1 MGEVCPYCGKTF
13 KRLKSHLN
21 HCKMAPLAT
30 SSRSSDAPSKDA
42 LLTASVGKKKKKTAS
57 AALQDKPLSSLDR
70 AASAPEVKTKTK
82 SKKSK
87 TPVKKTSDQLTIQT
101 TSSPLSSP
109 QTVSPVPESA
119 YEDTRPL
126 KGKWQSRSSLDM
138 EKDKLANVLVDA
150 GHQSSL
156 KSVALGQVTLAAD
169 VLKKAKGTGMQ
180 RAVKSIQPPETHTS
194 KTPLPLPADESGLS
208 SPLAAEKLPASNV
221 QTATH
226 MTVQTPSPKHD
237 QHFKP
242 SRSGAKVQIHFPE
255 EVKTSRQ
262 VRGKDTTNVK
272 VTDSVMSHGYK
283 VVKTSVWDH
292 IKASL
297 LSRKYGGTIAT
308 VSLSRRTIT
317 EPVVGKPVRPTLADS
332 DVSVQLPQSFVNT
345 EVAAP
350 LTSEGIKHTDS
361 TRPIAP
367 PPSLSSQARSTQS
380 LYASQGAATS
390 LSPETIEWMSKATA
404 GW

>member
-1 MGEVCPYCGKTF
+1 
-13 KRLKSHLN
+13 
-21 HCKMAPLAT
+21 
-30 SSRSSDAPSKDA
+30 
-42 LLTASVGKKKKKTAS
+42 
-57 AALQDKPLSSLDR
+57 
-70 AASAPEVKTKTK
+70 
-82 SKKSK
+82 
-87 TPVKKTSDQLTIQT
+87 
-101 TSSPLSSP
+101 
-109 QTVSPVPESA
+109 
-119 YEDTRPL
+119 
-126 KGKWQSRSSLDM
+126 
-138 EKDKLANVLVDA
+138 
-150 GHQSSL
+150 
-156 KSVALGQVTLAAD
+156 
-169 VLKKAKGTGMQ
+169 
-180 RAVKSIQPPETHTS
+180 
-194 KTPLPLPADESGLS
+194 
-208 SPLAAEKLPASNV
+208 
-221 QTATH
+221 

-272 VTDSVMSHGYK
+272 VTDSVVSHGYK

-404 GW
+404 GYVGMKVYRPPGRAPLGHELDWMRPNNEPPELPNSPPVPVPLAERRLADVTMSELGPWLVDRIPQSPREGVALVNNSWQWYYRRYIDVRKGGVGGIGMLLAGYCLLSYVWCYPHLKHERWRKYH